1 MGLVAG
7 GRAELGW
14 VGLWS
19 SDLSTAGDMMVY
31 DCSWGQTG
39 EQGSVSAQAHGAQPP
54 PPPPGASLQLPHL
67 AVGSSALAAAGLGCR
82 LLVDA
87 RGGTSWGAGESLQR
101 HRVCSRL

>member
-31 DCSWGQTG
+31 DWLWAR
-39 EQGSVSAQAHGAQPP
+39 QGNRIQ
-54 PPPPGASLQLPHL
+54 SLPMPALSTPAPRISLKLPHL
-67 AVGSSALAAAGLGCR
+67 AVGGSALTAAHLSC
-82 LLVDA
+82 
-87 RGGTSWGAGESLQR
+87 
-101 HRVCSRL
+101 

>member
-31 DCSWGQTG
+31 DWSQGQTG
-39 EQGSVSAQAHGAQPP
+39 EQGSVSVTAPCAPLGSLHLS
-54 PPPPGASLQLPHL
+54 PPGSPLSSLTWL
-67 AVGSSALAAAGLGCR
+67 LAAAPWLPLASAADC
-82 LLVDA
+82 
-87 RGGTSWGAGESLQR
+87 W
-101 HRVCSRL
+101 

>member
-54 PPPPGASLQLPHL
+54 PPPPGPPSSSLTWL
-67 AVGSSALAAAGLGCR
+67 LAAALWLPLASAADC
-82 LLVDA
+82 
-87 RGGTSWGAGESLQR
+87 W
-101 HRVCSRL
+101 

>member
-31 DCSWGQTG
+31 DCSWGQTR
-39 EQGSVSAQAHGAQPP
+39 EQGSVSAHAHGAHPL
-54 PPPPGASLQLPHL
+54 GIFLQLPHL
-67 AVGSSALAAAGLGCR
+67 AVGSSALAATGVRCR

-87 RGGTSWGAGESLQR
+87 RGGTSLGAGESLQ
-101 HRVCSRL
+101 

>member
-31 DCSWGQTG
+31 DWSGGQTG
-39 EQGSVSAQAHGAQPP
+39 GQGSGSANATL
-54 PPPPGASLQLPHL
+54 SQLPPWDPLEPTYL
-67 AVGSSALAAAGLGCR
+67 AVGSSTLATAGIGCC
-82 LLVDA
+82 LLVEA
-87 RGGTSWGAGESLQR
+87 RGRTSLGTGESLQ
-101 HRVCSRL
+101 

>member
-31 DCSWGQTG
+31 DWSQGQTG
-39 EQGSVSAQAHGAQPP
+39 EQGSVSASARPP
-54 PPPPGASLQLPHL
+54 RNPACPPAPPGLSHL
-67 AVGSSALAAAGLGCR
+67 AVGSGALAAARLG
-82 LLVDA
+82 
-87 RGGTSWGAGESLQR
+87 
-101 HRVCSRL
+101 

>member
-31 DCSWGQTG
+31 DWSWGQTG
-39 EQGSVSAQAHGAQPP
+39 EQGSVSAHATPATCLPP
-54 PPPPGASLQLPHL
+54 RDTYPQGSLTWL
-67 AVGSSALAAAGLGCR
+67 LAAVPW
-82 LLVDA
+82 LLLASADC
-87 RGGTSWGAGESLQR
+87 W
-101 HRVCSRL
+101 

>member
-31 DCSWGQTG
+31 DCSRGQTG
-39 EQGSVSAQAHGAQPP
+39 EQAQCLLVATTPTPSGSPSS
-54 PPPPGASLQLPHL
+54 SLTWL
-67 AVGSSALAAAGLGCR
+67 LAAALWLPLASAAAC
-82 LLVDA
+82 
-87 RGGTSWGAGESLQR
+87 W
-101 HRVCSRL
+101 